1 MTCSV
6 TAVTCSAL
14 VSNTILA
21 VPLKETTMKSYVTK
35 DGINLYDVFKA
46 GASFG
51 RLKAD
56 RAEVSLWT
64 EAEWVAALEA
74 SLPQTFVASLKSASA
89 AKAGVGREKS
99 LMESATEAEL
109 GRSPHNESVRSR
121 LKT

>member
-1 MTCSV
+1 
-6 TAVTCSAL
+6 
-14 VSNTILA
+14 
-21 VPLKETTMKSYVTK
+21 MKSYVTK